1 MEYLLLA
8 LALLFAFV
16 GIVGAVAPILPG
28 PPLSFVALLLLS
40 FCDGHDISTIS
51 LVVAGILAT
60 VITILDYIAP
70 VWLTKKSG
78 GSKYGTW
85 GATIGL
91 VIGLFLGL
99 PGIIIGPFLGAY
111 IGELIAE
118 TPSQKAF
125 KVACM
130 SFVAFMLTS
139 GIKFAYSVYILF
151 IVFVEGWDIIVK

>member
-1 MEYLLLA
+1 MEYLLLV

-16 GIVGAVAPILPG
+16 GIIGAVAPVLPG
-28 PPLSFVALLLLS
+28 PPLSFVSLLLLS
-40 FCDGHDISTIS
+40 FCDGHDISTMS

-139 GIKFAYSVYILF
+139 GIKFVYSICLLVMVVTECWHI
-151 IVFVEGWDIIVK
+151 FVK